1 MTNAQASMVVGA
13 LITFGLTCSVSSF
26 RPAFRAFRRQRRT
39 GVAMICGSALAT
51 CFLVWCAVTAWR
63 SEDLATGIDGLSVTV
78 AILVL
83 AMVAA
88 LFVSQVLI
96 WLRRLLG
103 VLPLFFLTGLVLL
116 ALAIRGFYLMW
127 AWGMA

>member
-1 MTNAQASMVVGA
+1 MAGA
-13 LITFGLTCSVSSF
+13 
-26 RPAFRAFRRQRRT
+26 
-39 GVAMICGSALAT
+39 AMICGSALAT
-51 CFLVWCAVTAWR
+51 CFLVWCAVIAWH
-63 SEDLATGIDGLSVTV
+63 SENLTTGIDGISVTV

-83 AMVAA
+83 AMVGT